1 MSDEMIP
8 TSPSQWD
15 YYQIPYSHHHQT
27 SFQPAF
33 SVSPET
39 VLDTNPTL
47 LRDDQTAT
55 SGQIIPSPPRNPSA
69 GESMSPKSGVA
80 KRAVRRRSRAS
91 KKAPTTLLNASLT
104 NFRSLVQQYTGCH
117 SSSPHSSILRN
128 QRGPITLS
136 FGPPPGSDFPTSG
149 EQAWHHGQE
158 QRQLQGQHL
167 MYNNHNSFVDTT
179 SFAYSVRST
188 YGVMRGKSCVVYY
201 NEGGEDGLF
210 TWLPNPFTAE
220 DGLIMA
226 ARHKVYQLLQVVQ

>member
-179 SFAYSVRST
+179 SFAYS
-188 YGVMRGKSCVVYY
+188 
-201 NEGGEDGLF
+201 GGEDGLF

-220 DGLIMA
+220 DGLVMA
-226 ARHKVYQLLQVVQ
+226 ARHKVYQLL